1 MFLEAGCGNGSNVY
15 PLLEALP
22 RATVWAVDV
31 SAVAIEVREGT
42 CSMRNGL
49 LKRGGLSNGVGGW
62 GVGGGVWAG

>member
-1 MFLEAGCGNGSNVY
+1 MRVLSARSPVFLEAGCGNGSNVY

-49 LKRGGLSNGVGGW
+49 LKQRGFKLL
-62 GVGGGVWAG
+62 